1 MENVEPIDHQ
11 RLHEYGIGQEL
22 LAIEKDLTS
31 AISPVVT
38 IGVAAHQKMLACF
51 DDIAQAGL
59 DGESLQGWRAFCQL
73 VAEAQS
79 KTEVDGEFL
88 KAACA
93 LDTVLLEQKHVAK
106 KVNRS
111 SHETLKTE
119 LMDLCEHEAVR
130 LAFPIRWL
138 AEQQILSRRIRRS
151 YWYKS
156 YPLNGPRSAT
166 DAIGLVQSVLEVKKT
181 VSKLLDV
188 LDFVRGHA
196 VGEGGGGC
204 LRVSVDLMTYNSEYR
219 TDTLLRSQRKM
230 FVVLD
235 EVVQSAAKS
244 FNEVLVVDDKLT
256 ALLVSTEAYRR
267 KFCEDYYHQ
276 VEERRSERKA

>member
-88 KAACA
+88 KA
-93 LDTVLLEQKHVAK
+93 
-106 KVNRS
+106 
-111 SHETLKTE
+111 
-119 LMDLCEHEAVR
+119 
-130 LAFPIRWL
+130 
-138 AEQQILSRRIRRS
+138 
-151 YWYKS
+151 
-156 YPLNGPRSAT
+156 
-166 DAIGLVQSVLEVKKT
+166 
-181 VSKLLDV
+181 
-188 LDFVRGHA
+188 
-196 VGEGGGGC
+196 
-204 LRVSVDLMTYNSEYR
+204 
-219 TDTLLRSQRKM
+219 
-230 FVVLD
+230 
-235 EVVQSAAKS
+235 
-244 FNEVLVVDDKLT
+244 
-256 ALLVSTEAYRR
+256 
-267 KFCEDYYHQ
+267 
-276 VEERRSERKA
+276 